1 VETESK
7 HSVTTPADPIA
18 LAKQMGASVGTPSPA
33 SNPTDPIAL
42 AKQMG
47 ASVGTGAAPASQQ
60 PQPVPAPSQGL
71 PEQVLDTMGSVG
83 GVTGRVAGILRGG
96 AETLSGTGELLEKIP
111 GASLIPGEER
121 RQKFLKRVADIG
133 AGGETP
139 EEQTG
144 KLMEGFAEYALG
156 NEALKGLSYTEKM
169 QKVLP
174 FLKTLESDPVL
185 AKAIKTGLTTGVE
198 QGTLSG
204 TQTAAKTGDV
214 TSGIASGIIGGG
226 TAGLMEGAASAAPQI
241 IKNIMGGGAAKIAQ
255 RATDAAAEA
264 GMTKAS
270 QNVVENH
277 INEMNALREAG
288 GQPWW
293 TQQDPAKYTGQVTSF
308 PEAVDQVNGVAQ
320 DIYKTLNDESGG
332 RFTILREE
340 QYAAHADLADSD
352 SQENVAKA
360 AKADQ
365 AMSRFWDQAEGA
377 ADPVDH
383 EVAKRSHYKALKL
396 NEVSKVTE
404 NAVSDE
410 GSVNGVQLQQ
420 GLNRLRQRWGIGT
433 QGRAVMDD
441 VLGPGVQENLEDIAR
456 ANLTRAGRDSMKE
469 GVQNVLL
476 RTFAKAAAGETVLH
490 DLFGVPVGM
499 STLGGTALYLAGK
512 KFLQLME
519 TNPKI
524 GSAMVWAVEHR
535 VPPQTYV
542 PIVSRLVTNIANS
555 GGEDT
560 SQTEPSTV
568 SEPHQQ

>member
-1 VETESK
+1 
-7 HSVTTPADPIA
+7 
-18 LAKQMGASVGTPSPA
+18 MGASVGTPPTERDPTA
-33 SNPTDPIAL
+33 SDPVAL
-42 AKQMG
+42 ARQMG
-47 ASVGTGAAPASQQ
+47 ASVGGGGSQQ

-71 PEQVLDTMGSVG
+71 PEQILDTMGVMG
-83 GVTGRVAGILRGG
+83 GTTGRVAGILRGG
-96 AETLSGTGELLEKIP
+96 AETLSGTGQLLEKIP
-111 GASLIPGEER
+111 GASLIPGDER
-121 RQKFLKRVADIG
+121 RQKFLKRLADIG
-133 AGGETP
+133 QGGETP

-156 NEALKGLSYTEKM
+156 NEALKGLSYTEKL

-174 FLKTLESDPVL
+174 FLKTLETDSGL
-185 AKAIKTGLTTGVE
+185 AKAVKAGLTTGAE

-204 TQTAAKTGDV
+204 AQTAAKTGDV
-214 TSGIASGIIGGG
+214 TSGLVSGIVGGG
-226 TAGLMEGAASAAPQI
+226 TAGLMEGAASALPKI
-241 IKNIMGGGAAKIAQ
+241 VRNIQGGGAAKIAQ

-264 GMTKAS
+264 GMTTAS

-293 TQQDPAKYTGQVTSF
+293 TQQDPAKYTGPVSSF

-332 RFTILREE
+332 RFSQLRDD
-340 QYAAHADLADSD
+340 QYAAHADLAESN
-352 SQENVAKA
+352 SKENIAKA

-377 ADPVDH
+377 ADPIDH

-396 NEVSKVTE
+396 NDVSNVTE
-404 NAVSDE
+404 NAVTNE
-410 GSVNGVQLQQ
+410 GTINGVQLQK
-420 GLNRLRQRWGIGT
+420 GLSRLRQQWSIGT
-433 QGRAVMDD
+433 QGRAVMDE

-456 ANLTRAGRDSMKE
+456 ANLTPAGRDNMKE

-490 DLFGVPVGM
+490 GLFGVPVGM
-499 STLGGTALYLAGK
+499 STLGGTTLYLAGK

-524 GSAMVWAVEHR
+524 GNAMVWAVEHR
-535 VPPQTYV
+535 VPPETYV
-542 PIVSRLVTNIANS
+542 PIVSRLITSIANS

-560 SQTEPSTV
+560 SQTEPSTA
-568 SEPHQQ
+568 SGPHQQ